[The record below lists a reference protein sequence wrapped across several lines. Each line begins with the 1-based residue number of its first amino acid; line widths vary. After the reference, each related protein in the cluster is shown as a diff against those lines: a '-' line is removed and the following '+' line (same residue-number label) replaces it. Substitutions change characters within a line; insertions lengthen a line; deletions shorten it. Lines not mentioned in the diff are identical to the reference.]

1 MGGNSDASLSIEK
14 TNANNNYKDCL
25 RSIELMARV
34 RQNMQSRPMPGL
46 PLPDLGALMNPENDP
61 DASWDDDDDFDEFDE
76 FDGDDSDL
84 PF

>member
-1 MGGNSDASLSIEK
+1 
-14 TNANNNYKDCL
+14 
-25 RSIELMARV
+25 
-34 RQNMQSRPMPGL
+34 MQSRPMPGL

>member
-1 MGGNSDASLSIEK
+1 
-14 TNANNNYKDCL
+14 
-25 RSIELMARV
+25 
-34 RQNMQSRPMPGL
+34 
-46 PLPDLGALMNPENDP
+46 MNPENDP